1 MRACCDSRCQRVIRN
16 HSDDEYIEN
25 AVHRKMAICCTNVLK
40 MKISS
45 CFAEELSRKGRRKR
59 SDNNNNKKNISFIV
73 KPDDFCYFLKG
84 CTKRMVFSQ
93 DGCKI

>member
-45 CFAEELSRKGRRKR
+45 CFAEELSRKGRRK
-59 SDNNNNKKNISFIV
+59 KKEIIKSFIV
-73 KPDDFCYFLKG
+73 ESDHFCCFRKG
-84 CTKRMVFSQ
+84 CTKKCVFWRVV
-93 DGCKI
+93 